1 MSADPSASGQ
11 TRPSPPRR
19 RAVEGVLD
27 RLEQRVQEGES
38 SSVSLGRVVEA
49 IGDRGFG
56 PVFLAFALLVI
67 SPFGGIPTIPTIFA
81 VILGLFAAQMLWGQ
95 RSLWVPDLLAR
106 REMRGDLLCKGLR
119 WMRPVA
125 RRMDRWFG
133 RRLVPLTSHAA
144 RRGAALV
151 IIALC
156 AMVPPLELVPFAA
169 AIPMAGIALF
179 GLAITVRDG
188 LVMVAAFAASG
199 AALIGGPWLLL
210 SQ

>member
-1 MSADPSASGQ
+1 MSADASISDTSRSA
-11 TRPSPPRR
+11 PRR

-27 RLEQRVQEGES
+27 RLEQRVEEGES
-38 SSVSLGRVVEA
+38 SSVSLGHVVEA

-56 PVFLAFALLVI
+56 PVFLALSLLVI

-81 VILGLFAAQMLWGQ
+81 AILGLFAAQMLWGK
-95 RSLWVPDLLAR
+95 RSLWVPRMFAR
-106 REMRGDLLCKGLR
+106 REMRGDHLCKGVR

-125 RRMDRWFG
+125 KRMDRWFG
-133 RRLVPLTSHAA
+133 RRFVALTSDAA
-144 RRGAALV
+144 RRVAALV

-156 AMVPPLELVPFAA
+156 VMVPPLELIPFAA

-188 LVMVAAFAASG
+188 LVMVAAFTASG